1 MFRADT
7 ALRVVLSVR
16 EGDEMASLRRAVTD
30 MANEISSLEQ
40 EAARYL
46 SRVLA
51 QKSKAWLRLAN
62 ALAREEEGVDEESEE
77 EGAAGRHTVTNVLL
91 DVEGMEDA
99 MIFVEPSLSEE
110 ESYFL
115 EGGGKTYVPLSDTK
129 GLAHLFRS
137 APEVKR
143 EVERVCFAARY
154 GFELHTPSEGVV
166 LVEA

>member
-1 MFRADT
+1 
-7 ALRVVLSVR
+7 
-16 EGDEMASLRRAVTD
+16 MASLRRTVAN

-40 EAARYL
+40 DVARCL

-51 QKSKAWLRLAN
+51 QKSKAWIRVAN
-62 ALAREEEGVDEESEE
+62 ALAREEEADGVDGSEG
-77 EGAAGRHTVTNVLL
+77 EGEGHLVTNVLL

-99 MIFVEPSLSEE
+99 MLFVEPSLSE

-115 EGGGKTYVPLSDTK
+115 EGGGRTYVPLADAR

-137 APEVKR
+137 TPAAKL
-143 EVERVCFAARY
+143 EVERVCFAVRY
-154 GFELHTPSEGVV
+154 GFEVHTPSEGVV